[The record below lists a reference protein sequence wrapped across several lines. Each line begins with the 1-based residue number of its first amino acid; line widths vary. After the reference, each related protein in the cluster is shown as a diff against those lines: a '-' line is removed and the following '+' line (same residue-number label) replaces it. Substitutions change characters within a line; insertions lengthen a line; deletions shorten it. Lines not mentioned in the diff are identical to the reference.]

1 MNAIRTKR
9 LNFRYEGQEER
20 TLDAVDFELN
30 FGEIALLS
38 GSSGSGKSTLM
49 SILCGI
55 IPHITTGEIS
65 GKAYVCG
72 EDIGGMTMSQICRKV
87 GVVLQN
93 ADAQI
98 IQNTVED
105 EIAFGCENLG
115 MPREKITENINRA
128 CEKMGLSPQWNTR
141 TLSGGQKQRLIT
153 ASTLAMDP
161 KIIILDEPLA
171 NLDGE
176 GADLL
181 EKALKRLAINGYAI
195 LIIEHRVD
203 KVAPYADVI
212 WHIENGKVLKT
223 DDKEAYM
230 QSRAERIEDVC
241 QVKPSDRVILS
252 AKDAGFSVG
261 DRKILSGV
269 NLDVHKGERLLILGE
284 NGSGKTTLTRLLAR
298 LYKPT
303 EGRVEQNINEKL
315 GKRAGKKWFR
325 HVGVVYQNPN
335 YQLFMPTVEK
345 EIAFG
350 ARDKDFARRIMR
362 LFGLEKLAHRHPQ
375 SLSEGQKRLVSVA
388 AVCAS
393 APDVLILDE
402 PTVGQDYENLK
413 RLTELVNVLHKE
425 TGNTVITVTHDVRC
439 ADALCDRA
447 IVVEGGKIAEQG
459 GKEVAAEFF
468 AKFRTVG

>member
-1 MNAIRTKR
+1 MNAIRMNR
-9 LNFRYEGQEER
+9 ISFRYEGQQER
-20 TLDAVDFELN
+20 TLDRADFELN

-38 GSSGSGKSTLM
+38 GASGSGKSTLM
-49 SILCGI
+49 SIMCGI
-55 IPHITTGEIS
+55 IPHIVTGEIS

-72 EDIGGMTMSQICRKV
+72 EDAGGMTMAEICRKV

-115 MPREKITENINRA
+115 VDREETAHRVRVA
-128 CEKMGLSPQWNTR
+128 CEKMSLQPYWNTR
-141 TLSGGQKQRLIT
+141 TLSGGQKQRLMT
-153 ASTLAMDP
+153 ACTLAMHP

-176 GADLL
+176 GAELL
-181 EKALKRLAINGYAI
+181 QEALKRLASQGYAI
-195 LIIEHRVD
+195 LVIEHRVD

-212 WHIENGKVLKT
+212 WHIEKGKLT
-223 DDKEAYM
+223 
-230 QSRAERIEDVC
+230 RIEDKQEYIASRTRRIEDFC
-241 QVKPSDRVILS
+241 GFKDTGEVILK
-252 AKDAGFSVG
+252 AKDLGFSVG
-261 DRKILSGV
+261 GRKILSGID
-269 NLDVHKGERLLILGE
+269 LDVRKGERLLVLGE

-303 EGRVEQNINEKL
+303 EGEITQFIDKKL
-315 GKRAGKKWFR
+315 GKKRAGKKWFKR
-325 HVGVVYQNPN
+325 VGVVYQNPN

-350 ARDKDFARRIMR
+350 AKDKEFAKKVMG
-362 LFGLEKLAHRHPQ
+362 LFGLEKLAGRHPQ

-413 RLTELVNVLHKE
+413 RLVSLVNELHSE

-447 IVVEGGKIAEQG
+447 IIVENGTVAREG
-459 GKEVAAEFF
+459 GKEVAREFF
-468 AKFRTVG
+468 DKFN